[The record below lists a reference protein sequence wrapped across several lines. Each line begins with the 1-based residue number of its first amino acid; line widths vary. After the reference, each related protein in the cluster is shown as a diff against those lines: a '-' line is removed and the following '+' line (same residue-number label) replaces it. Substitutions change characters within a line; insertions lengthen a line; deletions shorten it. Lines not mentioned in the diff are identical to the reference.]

1 MTASVCEPRAEIYA
15 TLCEAASAACDAG
28 TSEPS
33 PAASETSTA
42 GTTNRRTSPRPTVVL
57 ADIVAVLSADAYRAW
72 HDANTLSNPPDTEGK
87 KITSRSAECRRA
99 PAFRER
105 GRLTA
110 GRPAAAAVRGAW
122 AARHLRRRRRAAAC
136 SPRARRVPAPTERPS
151 AAPPASPG
159 NGRRRSQEH

>member
-1 MTASVCEPRAEIYA
+1 MPQACAPPAEIEA
-15 TLCEAASAACDAG
+15 TPGTVASAGCASG
-28 TSEPS
+28 TNEPS
-33 PAASETSTA
+33 PAASETSTV

-151 AAPPASPG
+151 GAPPASPG
-159 NGRRRSQEH
+159 NGRR